1 MSVPFLLIYRASLLL
16 APVSDPALSSS
27 KTTPWGSNHGVGDL
41 RSGDGRHLRLA
52 VIGKRWGSSHG
63 VGDLR
68 RSGSGHELGLAVI
81 GESFVSSLCLQV
93 ASVVGPT
100 ILR

>member
-52 VIGKRWGSSHG
+52 VIGKRYISSG
-63 VGDLR
+63 NWTRDFEVGIKPWC
-68 RSGSGHELGLAVI
+68 G
-81 GESFVSSLCLQV
+81 
-93 ASVVGPT
+93 
-100 ILR
+100 